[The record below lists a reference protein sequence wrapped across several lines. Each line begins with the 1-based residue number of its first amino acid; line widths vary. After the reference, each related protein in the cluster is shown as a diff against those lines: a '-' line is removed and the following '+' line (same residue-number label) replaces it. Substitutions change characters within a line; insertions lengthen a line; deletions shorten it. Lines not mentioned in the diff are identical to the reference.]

1 MTPPA
6 GGRTPQAALQRGL
19 SELALSLPPGAA
31 EKLLAYLELLAKWN
45 KTYNLTAI
53 RDPLQAVS
61 HHLLDSLAVLRE
73 LSTLSGRNGALADV
87 GSGGGLPGIPLAIA
101 EPERRVTLNDA
112 NEKKGAFLR
121 QAVIELGL
129 RNADVH
135 IGRAE
140 NWRPVERFAVVISRG
155 FASVV
160 DFLAACRHL
169 AAPGG
174 VLAAMKGAYPEAEL
188 AQVPA
193 DCDCGDVRRLK
204 VPLLDAERHLVLC
217 KIGA

>member
-1 MTPPA
+1 MTPA
-6 GGRTPQAALQRGL
+6 AALRSGL
-19 SELALSLPPGAA
+19 SELALALPEGASD
-31 EKLLAYLELLAKWN
+31 KLLAYLDLLAKWN
-45 KTYNLTAI
+45 RTYNLTAI

-61 HHLLDSLAVLRE
+61 LHLLDSLAVLRE
-73 LSTLSGRNGALADV
+73 LRERRGALADV

-112 NEKKGAFLR
+112 NQKKGAFLR

-129 RNADVH
+129 ANADVH

-140 NWRPVERFAVVISRG
+140 HWRPAQRFAIVITRG
-155 FASVV
+155 FASLVQ
-160 DFLAACRHL
+160 FLCACRHL

-193 DCDCGDVRRLK
+193 GCDCGDVRRLR

-217 KIGA
+217 RA